1 MESEESSIER
11 LKRTLYSRNEKIVP
25 KERRT
30 PVSERKV
37 DVPTDWGTN
46 SSFDSL
52 DNDMVKTNKNSFF
65 NKFLIGSF
73 IFFFLALAT
82 AIFIFFG
89 GLNMISSNNLD
100 IKIVAP
106 SSVASGEEVTIGLSV
121 INGNRTDLEEVAFF
135 IDYPEG
141 ALSVEENRLLSR
153 EKIDLG
159 VIPSGGSKDYSVS
172 SILSGEKEAIKSF
185 NFRIE
190 YRVKGS
196 NAVFSKEKTYDV
208 IISSSPII
216 LNVTY
221 PKEINSGQTVNLSV
235 EIISNSNV
243 VLKDCLIKVEYPY
256 GFTYKSSNMEPS
268 RDSSAQTDS
277 SIWKIGD
284 LKSGD
289 KKTLSIT
296 GILVGQNL
304 EDRSFTVSAGTQK
317 PGLVDDFDIALATNV
332 ATVGIRK
339 SFFDLAVVADSVGSM
354 GRSIPVTIKWQNILP
369 DKILNTQIVV
379 IISGNIFDRSSV
391 RVSDGGFYRSVDNS
405 IVWDKNSTQNLIS
418 ISPGNS
424 GEVSFSVSSL
434 PNSIQTRSIKNP
446 HIDINVKTTGNRSG
460 TETGVISSDETIT
473 VKFPSTAT
481 LSSRTYRNTGPFTNT
496 GPIPPKADIETT
508 YTITW
513 VLTNTN
519 NDLENTT
526 VTAILPA
533 GVDWKNEISPT
544 GERLNFDSNTR
555 ILSWN
560 IGNVA
565 SGTGF
570 TRSAEEVSFKVGI
583 VPSVNQIGST
593 PNLLSGPR
601 VTARDAYTETQ
612 LVFEN
617 PQITTEYSDLNYKQ
631 GDGVVKQ

>member
-1 MESEESSIER
+1 
-11 LKRTLYSRNEKIVP
+11 
-25 KERRT
+25 
-30 PVSERKV
+30 
-37 DVPTDWGTN
+37 
-46 SSFDSL
+46 
-52 DNDMVKTNKNSFF
+52 MVKTNKNSFF

-601 VTARDAYTETQ
+601 VPARDAYTETQ